1 MRREDRREFVV
12 RVVGEAVYVRVSTV
26 WKAATQLAAGEGQE
40 PGVGRSLQ
48 VVRAL
53 EKERAASI
61 KGDDKVAPRVLCRA
75 YFNLPALVE
84 GVRGAGGKDV
94 STRQVGEEGVDR
106 AYAGR
111 SLRTCES
118 LRPR

>member
-1 MRREDRREFVV
+1 M
-12 RVVGEAVYVRVSTV
+12 RVVGEAVYVRMSTV
-26 WKAATQLAAGEGQE
+26 WKAATQLAAGESQE
-40 PGVGRSLQ
+40 SSVGRSLQ

-75 YFNLPALVE
+75 YFNLPVLVE
-84 GVRGAGGKDV
+84 GIRRADGEDV
-94 STRQVGEEGVDR
+94 CACQVGKESVRADR

-111 SLRTCES
+111 SLRAN
-118 LRPR
+118 P